1 MAEKDFAIS
10 VTAAPQVGAISKK
23 PCYLLSLETPN
34 KTKGATHFIAFDK
47 PDLQSDF
54 VQVKGVYSSDSEDE
68 IVSGF
73 METVRSTPKEEII
86 EMMFP
91 WHRILSIR
99 SLVFNANKPSSLVK

>member
-1 MAEKDFAIS
+1 MADKDFAIS

-23 PCYLLSLETPN
+23 PCYLLSLEGTG
-34 KTKGATHFIAFDK
+34 KTKVAYFIAFDK
-47 PDLQSDF
+47 PDMQADF
-54 VQVKGVYSSDSEDE
+54 VQVKGVYSNGSEED

-73 METVRSTPKEEII
+73 VDMVRGTPKEEII
-86 EMMFP
+86 EIMFP